1 MKGDKSQ
8 QMEILEHLLEEA
20 TWVHEVSE
28 CEGAAEMQGWA
39 ESARG
44 PCVPSG
50 TNCLSDLFCLLR
62 KRQ

>member
-28 CEGAAEMQGWA
+28 CEGAAEIQGWA
-39 ESARG
+39 ESARVLVC
-44 PCVPSG
+44 PQAQTAYQICSV
-50 TNCLSDLFCLLR
+50 C
-62 KRQ
+62 